1 MGDFATVSSILNN
14 FLLTTGDL
22 GDIGDLETY
31 RIIFGLVFLL
41 VLLGLVYL
49 SVLFGLVY
57 FSGLDRCRG

>member
-1 MGDFATVSSILNN
+1 MGDIATVSSILKN
-14 FLLTTGDL
+14 FLLTTGDP

-41 VLLGLVYL
+41 VILGLVYL
-49 SVLFGLVY
+49 SVLFGLLY